1 MTIKNNNYK
10 PLVDGLVIV
19 PSDIHGYGVHSTR
32 RWVPGNNLGTTH
44 VWVMDDWV
52 RTPLGGFLNHSDKPN
67 CELIDPIDYN
77 VNWTIKTL
85 QVIREI
91 KPGDELTV
99 YYSLY
104 ADT

>member
-1 MTIKNNNYK
+1 
-10 PLVDGLVIV
+10 
-19 PSDIHGYGVHSTR
+19 
-32 RWVPGNNLGTTH
+32 
-44 VWVMDDWV
+44 MDDWV
-52 RTPLGGFLNHSDKPN
+52 RTPLGGFLNHSDEPN
-67 CELIDPIDYN
+67 CELITPTDYN
-77 VNWTIKTL
+77 VSWQIKTL

>member
-1 MTIKNNNYK
+1 
-10 PLVDGLVIV
+10 
-19 PSDIHGYGVHSTR
+19 
-32 RWVPGNNLGTTH
+32 
-44 VWVMDDWV
+44 MDDWV
-52 RTPLGGFLNHSDKPN
+52 RTPLGGFLNHSDEPN